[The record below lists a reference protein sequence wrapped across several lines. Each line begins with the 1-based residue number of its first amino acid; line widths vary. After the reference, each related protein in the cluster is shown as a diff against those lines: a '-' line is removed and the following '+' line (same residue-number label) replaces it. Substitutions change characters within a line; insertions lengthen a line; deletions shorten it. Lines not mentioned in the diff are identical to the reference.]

1 MTEPAVE
8 MCAIDKAFG
17 PVKALERANLVVMPG
32 SLHGLVGQNGAG
44 KSTIIKV
51 LAGIYQRDSG
61 SVRVF
66 GKDLV
71 SISPASVEQEGV
83 YFIHQDRLLVPT
95 STVAEAIFLGD
106 EPRLGPFINYRA
118 MNRMAAELVE
128 QYFSV
133 EIDPRSLV
141 RDLSTARQKIVQI
154 TRALARKARVLVLDE
169 PTAALVQREVES
181 LFTVLR
187 RLRDDGIAVVF
198 ISHYIQEVLDI
209 CDEVTVLRNGA
220 DVGVLKS
227 AETNIDE
234 VVALMTN
241 RETSEMYPRRTVGI
255 GEKLLEVE
263 NLTLTGHFENVTFS
277 AHAGEILGL
286 TGLLGSGD
294 KEVLECL
301 FGLQRPDSGSIR
313 IRGQSEVFRV
323 PRDAVDAGIAM
334 IPEDRRAHGVAVNL
348 SVSEN
353 ISIPSIGRLSLRGF
367 VNTGQ
372 EAEIVNGLITD
383 LGILTPDG
391 RAQVKSLSGGNQQK
405 VVVAKWLGCHS
416 RVYLL
421 DEPTV
426 AIDVGAKVEIYN
438 LMNRL
443 AGEGAALVFLT
454 SDLDEITE
462 ICDRILV
469 IHRGRLTHEFQRG
482 EVDGERLMAAASGAR
497 NLPTAAP

>member
-8 MCAIDKAFG
+8 MRAIDKAFG
-17 PVKALERANLVVMPG
+17 PVNALESANLLVMPG
-32 SLHGLVGQNGAG
+32 TLHGLVGQNGAG
-44 KSTIIKV
+44 KSTIIKI

-61 SVRVF
+61 SVEVF
-66 GKDLV
+66 GKELG
-71 SISPASVEQEGV
+71 SISPSSIEQEGV
-83 YFIHQDRLLVPT
+83 HFIHQDRLLVPT
-95 STVAEAIFLGD
+95 ATVAEAIFLGD
-106 EPRLGPFINYRA
+106 EPRSGPFINYWT
-118 MNRMAAELVE
+118 MNRMASELVQ

-241 RETSEMYPRRTVGI
+241 RETSEMYPRRSVGI
-255 GEKLLEVE
+255 GETLLEVE
-263 NLTLTGHFENVTFS
+263 NLTLTGHFEDVSFTAN
-277 AHAGEILGL
+277 AGEILGL

-294 KEVLECL
+294 KEILECL

-313 IRGQSEVFRV
+313 IGRHSTGFRA

-334 IPEDRRAHGVAVNL
+334 IPEDRRAHGVAVDL

-353 ISIPSIGRLSLRGF
+353 ISIPSISRLSIRGF
-367 VNTGQ
+367 VNMGQ
-372 EAEIVNGLITD
+372 EAKIVNGLISD

-391 RAQVKSLSGGNQQK
+391 RAQVKGLSGGNQQK

-416 RVYLL
+416 QVYLL

-443 AGEGAALVFLT
+443 AGEGAALIFLS

-469 IHRGRLTHEFQRG
+469 IHRGRLTHEFRRG
-482 EVDGERLMAAASGAR
+482 EVDSERLMAAASGAR
-497 NLPTAAP
+497 DLPAAAS